1 MFVAA
6 AAQGRAWGKGSWA
19 AAHGFANRSAY
30 QAQAPVCDFYAGG
43 HCYTLWGEALSI
55 DSMEL
60 KCQADVDGHLAIVE
74 TREQYVAVRDFL
86 GDRVDDEG
94 VAVRVGA
101 YKLGERV
108 RPRLFFSDVTHTRT
122 PCRNSAWKWR
132 DGSKTFFKKVQ
143 EDSSS
148 NHGCGFLWLFPC
160 DWHEGC
166 AIWWQDDPA
175 QPLFDF
181 QCHDAASGYSNL
193 YLCSHDKVPSPA
205 PTPRPSGVPTPAPQ
219 AEKIDDDD
227 DGLLGVSAAGVDSR
241 TGAVAGLAVVFAS
254 LALYGAA
261 RCLRGGK
268 RRRQEPV
275 VARVAGLAHVAEAV
289 PTSDATELEM
299 AQVTSLL
306 PDDGSSGK
314 DPPLCEATAVTT
326 ALPVGYS
333 PLGLGPPLRAP
344 RRPPD
349 LPRPPGVVAA
359 VPAGGGAAPP
369 EPEAA
374 PDAAS
379 PAPPVP
385 ESSAPEAEPTPPPPP
400 EEAPA
405 TEEAA
410 APAPEDD
417 PERAAPTPPAEQ
429 PTPTEEHSQA
439 TPTPPAEQPT
449 PTEERAAPAPP
460 EQQSV
465 PAPPPEQA
473 APTPP
478 EDEAASTPLE
488 AETAPPEDEAAPA
501 PPEDDD
507 APAPPPEIAAPPA
520 PEAADPLLEPD
531 DDERSRPPD
540 DAAGLLS

>member
-1 MFVAA
+1 M
-6 AAQGRAWGKGSWA
+6 
-19 AAHGFANRSAY
+19 
-30 QAQAPVCDFYAGG
+30 
-43 HCYTLWGEALSI
+43 
-55 DSMEL
+55 
-60 KCQADVDGHLAIVE
+60 
-74 TREQYVAVRDFL
+74 
-86 GDRVDDEG
+86 
-94 VAVRVGA
+94 
-101 YKLGERV
+101 
-108 RPRLFFSDVTHTRT
+108 
-122 PCRNSAWKWR
+122 
-132 DGSKTFFKKVQ
+132 Q

-219 AEKIDDDD
+219 AEKTDDDD

-349 LPRPPGVVAA
+349 LPRPPGVRVSRRAHSHSELAHDQDAHVAVLLSHQVA
-359 VPAGGGAAPP
+359 SLLVADPAARPCRAQ
-369 EPEAA
+369 ECQQ
-374 PDAAS
+374 AS
-379 PAPPVP
+379 
-385 ESSAPEAEPTPPPPP
+385 STSNF
-400 EEAPA
+400 
-405 TEEAA
+405 
-410 APAPEDD
+410 
-417 PERAAPTPPAEQ
+417 
-429 PTPTEEHSQA
+429 A
-439 TPTPPAEQPT
+439 TPARIPSLHVTGQCIRLHFGRSGGEQGV
-449 PTEERAAPAPP
+449 
-460 EQQSV
+460 QDMV
-465 PAPPPEQA
+465 KHL
-473 APTPP
+473 
-478 EDEAASTPLE
+478 D
-488 AETAPPEDEAAPA
+488 
-501 PPEDDD
+501 
-507 APAPPPEIAAPPA
+507 
-520 PEAADPLLEPD
+520 
-531 DDERSRPPD
+531 RPVG
-540 DAAGLLS
+540 AVGGQG

>member
-1 MFVAA
+1 M
-6 AAQGRAWGKGSWA
+6 
-19 AAHGFANRSAY
+19 
-30 QAQAPVCDFYAGG
+30 
-43 HCYTLWGEALSI
+43 
-55 DSMEL
+55 
-60 KCQADVDGHLAIVE
+60 
-74 TREQYVAVRDFL
+74 
-86 GDRVDDEG
+86 
-94 VAVRVGA
+94 
-101 YKLGERV
+101 
-108 RPRLFFSDVTHTRT
+108 
-122 PCRNSAWKWR
+122 
-132 DGSKTFFKKVQ
+132 Q

-326 ALPVGYS
+326 ALPVDYS

-405 TEEAA
+405 IEEAA

-429 PTPTEEHSQA
+429 PTPTEEQ
-439 TPTPPAEQPT
+439 
-449 PTEERAAPAPP
+449 AAPAPP

-540 DAAGLLS
+540 DAATGLLS